1 MEAVRTLARSI
12 EGSAGRPCA
21 LAHASSL
28 ADRVEAERTADPSF
42 GVRLFSE
49 RGGAEQGAGLTFSM
63 LLGGR
68 NRAAQA
74 TQAGAQASAAAA
86 EERAVLQ
93 DVTETA
99 DADLAAALF
108 RICSWQ
114 SAHESLRAQ
123 MEVLARIRRGH
134 KLGEIDLADLLLSER
149 MAHDAFRTEGE
160 LCPAAQRAI
169 TKLRIDSHELWLA
182 D

>member
-1 MEAVRTLARSI
+1 
-12 EGSAGRPCA
+12 
-21 LAHASSL
+21 
-28 ADRVEAERTADPSF
+28 
-42 GVRLFSE
+42 VRLFSE

-74 TQAGAQASAAAA
+74 TQAGAQASAAA